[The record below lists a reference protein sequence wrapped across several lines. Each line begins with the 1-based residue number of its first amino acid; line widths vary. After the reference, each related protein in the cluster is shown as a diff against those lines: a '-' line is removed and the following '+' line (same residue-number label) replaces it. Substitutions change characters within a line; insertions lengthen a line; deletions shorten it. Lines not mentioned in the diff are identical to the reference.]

1 MKTIHHC
8 HQLGAMM
15 HFQKTKHLITGKGV
29 GVSILVSKVFA
40 STNHIDFD
48 KKGFIK
54 NSSGYMEVVYR
65 EF

>member
-1 MKTIHHC
+1 M
-8 HQLGAMM
+8 
-15 HFQKTKHLITGKGV
+15 GKGV
-29 GVSILVSKVFA
+29 GMSIPVSKVFA